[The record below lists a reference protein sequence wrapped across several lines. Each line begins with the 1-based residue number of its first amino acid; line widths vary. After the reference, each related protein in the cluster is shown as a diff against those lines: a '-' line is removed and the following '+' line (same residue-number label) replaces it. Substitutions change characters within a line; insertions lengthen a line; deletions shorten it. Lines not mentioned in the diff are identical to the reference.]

1 MNQTLIKNIN
11 IWTMDERDSRFFG
24 WILLENG
31 RIASMGEGETPD
43 CESVIDGEG
52 GVLTPGLIDIH
63 SHIGLYEDGLG
74 FEGADGNE
82 DTDPATPHLRALDGV
97 NPFDRSFREA
107 LEAGVTAAAVSPGS
121 ANPIGG
127 QIALLKTA
135 GRRVDDMILKAPLAI
150 KFALGENPKSVY
162 HDKDETP
169 VTRMATAGIIREE
182 LYKAKEYFSRKA
194 RAEDDPEQDEPDFD
208 IKMDA
213 AMVQDTEKMMG
224 GLQQL
229 TEKVTSGAVKLNDE
243 TQMKKISEKFGEM
256 TDYTF
261 SSSTGKGDYDLYIW
275 TNGADGRPASGGKT
289 ERYPYLMKV
298 QNVHVSEKNLP
309 RLLDKEFIQKGEF
322 SGNSE
327 ALDILRSLL
336 KVANVE
342 KAGVSVG
349 KVYGKDVLL
358 VTVPAGTTI
367 PQTAAPK
374 TLTT

>member
-1 MNQTLIKNIN
+1 MKLFKK
-11 IWTMDERDSRFFG
+11 
-24 WILLENG
+24 
-31 RIASMGEGETPD
+31 
-43 CESVIDGEG
+43 
-52 GVLTPGLIDIH
+52 VLAVVLV
-63 SHIGLYEDGLG
+63 
-74 FEGADGNE
+74 GAM
-82 DTDPATPHLRALDGV
+82 
-97 NPFDRSFREA
+97 
-107 LEAGVTAAAVSPGS
+107 AVSMLTACGS
-121 ANPIGG
+121 SKSSKVKD
-127 QIALLKTA
+127 ALK
-135 GRRVDDMILKAPLAI
+135 
-150 KFALGENPKSVY
+150 
-162 HDKDETP
+162 
-169 VTRMATAGIIREE
+169 
-182 LYKAKEYFSRKA
+182 
-194 RAEDDPEQDEPDFD
+194 DFD

-349 KVYGKDVLL
+349 YRSCRNYH
-358 VTVPAGTTI
+358 PADCC
-367 PQTAAPK
+367 PQDPDHLISPIKTASGPGELAARRGFFMPGNAVDCA
-374 TLTT
+374 

>member
-1 MNQTLIKNIN
+1 M
-11 IWTMDERDSRFFG
+11 
-24 WILLENG
+24 
-31 RIASMGEGETPD
+31 RIAKR
-43 CESVIDGEG
+43 
-52 GVLTPGLIDIH
+52 LI
-63 SHIGLYEDGLG
+63 IGLL
-74 FEGADGNE
+74 
-82 DTDPATPHLRALDGV
+82 
-97 NPFDRSFREA
+97 
-107 LEAGVTAAAVSPGS
+107 AAALSLS
-121 ANPIGG
+121 MLTACSGG
-127 QIALLKTA
+127 QI
-135 GRRVDDMILKAPLAI
+135 VE
-150 KFALGENPKSVY
+150 GEGCSK
-162 HDKDETP
+162 
-169 VTRMATAGIIREE
+169 
-182 LYKAKEYFSRKA
+182 
-194 RAEDDPEQDEPDFD
+194 DFD

-342 KAGVSVG
+342 KAGISVG
-349 KVYGKDVLL
+349 KLRQDVLL

>member
-1 MNQTLIKNIN
+1 MKLFKK
-11 IWTMDERDSRFFG
+11 
-24 WILLENG
+24 
-31 RIASMGEGETPD
+31 
-43 CESVIDGEG
+43 
-52 GVLTPGLIDIH
+52 VLAVVLV
-63 SHIGLYEDGLG
+63 
-74 FEGADGNE
+74 GAM
-82 DTDPATPHLRALDGV
+82 
-97 NPFDRSFREA
+97 
-107 LEAGVTAAAVSPGS
+107 AVSMLTACGS
-121 ANPIGG
+121 SKSSKVKD
-127 QIALLKTA
+127 ALK
-135 GRRVDDMILKAPLAI
+135 
-150 KFALGENPKSVY
+150 
-162 HDKDETP
+162 
-169 VTRMATAGIIREE
+169 
-182 LYKAKEYFSRKA
+182 
-194 RAEDDPEQDEPDFD
+194 DFD

-261 SSSTGKGDYDLYIW
+261 SSSTGKGNYDLYIW

-336 KVANVE
+336 KGAGVE
-342 KAGVSVG
+342 KAGISIG

-358 VTVPAGTTI
+358 VTVPAGTAI